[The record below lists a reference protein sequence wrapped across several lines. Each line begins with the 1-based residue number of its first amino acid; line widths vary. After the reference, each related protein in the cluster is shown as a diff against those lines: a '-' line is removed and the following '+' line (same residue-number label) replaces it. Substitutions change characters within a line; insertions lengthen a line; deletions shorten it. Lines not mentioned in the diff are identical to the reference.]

1 MVRDVDPN
9 TNLAALLVQLNRQA
23 TLNALVWDSSD
34 ATISARCTV
43 IVHQDIASWI
53 YYVLA
58 TAAILQNDWA
68 HSHTVAL
75 AKASGGRPA
84 GSNHPAHG
92 ARNEPNT
99 SMNVPARMIVPAGEE
114 PSKFVGAQCS
124 GIEGFLVELAETK
137 WWYGNADAEGATV
150 EVPFTGHRPATF
162 QDRSSADARDSK
174 QHWCRY
180 SPISPTPEFG
190 NGALLVTRLPVSP
203 GAHQAVRL
211 ANDLNLAESVGGH
224 DVPPLFGAWAS
235 TRSPMRT
242 TDSHLPLAELP
253 RNGRNPEQL
262 TVYQATRAQFA
273 RRFLDA

>member
-1 MVRDVDPN
+1 
-9 TNLAALLVQLNRQA
+9 
-23 TLNALVWDSSD
+23 
-34 ATISARCTV
+34 
-43 IVHQDIASWI
+43 
-53 YYVLA
+53 
-58 TAAILQNDWA
+58 
-68 HSHTVAL
+68 
-75 AKASGGRPA
+75 
-84 GSNHPAHG
+84 
-92 ARNEPNT
+92 
-99 SMNVPARMIVPAGEE
+99 MIVPAGEE

-162 QDRSSADARDSK
+162 QDRSSADARLETALVQVFTDIP
-174 QHWCRY
+174 H
-180 SPISPTPEFG
+180 PEFG

-224 DVPPLFGAWAS
+224 DVPPLFGAWAPDPFS
-235 TRSPMRT
+235 NEDDGLAFVSF
-242 TDSHLPLAELP
+242 LPNFLAMGGIL
-253 RNGRNPEQL
+253 NNW